1 MKSITKKAYGKVNL
15 FLSVGAKREDGRHE
29 VENVMCRVGIYDTVT
44 VTVLNEPVIR
54 INCGETDL
62 PLNEDN
68 IAYLAAK
75 LYLEKVGIAGGVDIK
90 IEKRIP
96 VKGGM
101 AGGSTDAAAV
111 LEAMNEIYGA
121 LDFAPL
127 SEIASTLG
135 ADVPFFLYGDK
146 VMLGRGTGTQ
156 LTEIGKINFDIYGVF
171 VCYGEKQS
179 TGAAY
184 GMLDT
189 VRGEHVPLKTCQK
202 VIDAIS
208 QNDFFALAGAI
219 ENDFELVN
227 PSFDEVK
234 SALEKIDCPKVF
246 LCGSGP
252 TVCGIFQSE
261 DTAKATAKKLPY
273 DTFVCKIGI

>member
-1 MKSITKKAYGKVNL
+1 MKSVTKKAYGKVNL
-15 FLSVGAKREDGRHE
+15 FLSVGKKRPDGRHD

-44 VTVLNEPVIR
+44 VTVSDTPEIR
-54 INCGETDL
+54 ITCENVSL

-75 LYLEKVGIAGGVDIK
+75 RYLEKTCIAGGVDIK

-121 LDFAPL
+121 LDFATL
-127 SEIASTLG
+127 SEIAASLG

-146 VMLGRGTGTQ
+146 VMLGRGTGIE
-156 LTEIGKINFDIYGVF
+156 LLEIGRINFDIYGVF

-179 TGAAY
+179 TGSVY

-189 VRGEHVPLKTCQK
+189 LRGENVPLKTCDK
-202 VIDAIS
+202 IARAIAE
-208 QNDFFALAGAI
+208 NDFFAIMGEI
-219 ENDFELVN
+219 ENDFELVCPTFN
-227 PSFDEVK
+227 EVK
-234 SALEKIDCPKVF
+234 SALEGSGCQKVF

-261 DTAKATAKKLPY
+261 YEAKAAAKKLPY
-273 DTFVCKIGI
+273 NTFVCKIGI

>member
-1 MKSITKKAYGKVNL
+1 
-15 FLSVGAKREDGRHE
+15 
-29 VENVMCRVGIYDTVT
+29 
-44 VTVLNEPVIR
+44 
-54 INCGETDL
+54 L

-75 LYLEKVGIAGGVDIK
+75 LYLEKAGIAGGVYIK

-111 LEAMNEIYGA
+111 LEALNEIYGA
-121 LDFAPL
+121 LDFAAL
-127 SEIASTLG
+127 SEIAASIG

-146 VMLGRGTGTQ
+146 VMLGRGTGTA

-189 VRGEHVPLKTCQK
+189 LRGENAPLKTCDK
-202 VIDAIS
+202 IVGAIS
-208 QNDFFALAGAI
+208 ENDFCSLVGAI
-219 ENDFELVN
+219 ENDFELV
-227 PSFDEVK
+227 SSTFDEVK
-234 SALEKIDCPKVF
+234 AALEKLGCEKVF

-252 TVCGIFQSE
+252 TVCGIFQNE
-261 DTAKATAKKLPY
+261 GTARTVAEKLPY